1 MIRIATT
8 SDACEVSDLLK
19 TSYGELLAGHYEA
32 ALLARALPLI
42 SRANPALL
50 NSGRYY
56 VAHDGENRIVGCGGW
71 SVDRPGTGELE
82 GGLAHV
88 RHFAT
93 HPSWLRRGVA
103 KALLLR
109 CIQDANAHGAEA
121 IEAFS
126 TLTAVDFYGAL
137 GFDVIQ
143 EKFLELKPG
152 LPFPSILMRRP
163 LSDAALQRQ
172 ATSSCL

>member
-1 MIRIATT
+1 
-8 SDACEVSDLLK
+8 
-19 TSYGELLAGHYEA
+19 LAI
-32 ALLARALPLI
+32 LARALPLI

-50 NSGRYY
+50 NSGRYF

-71 SVDRPGTGELE
+71 SLDRPGTGELE

-93 HPSWLRRGVA
+93 HPSWVRRGVA

-109 CIQDANAHGAEA
+109 CIRDADAHGARA

-126 TLTAVDFYGAL
+126 TLAAVDFYAAL
-137 GFDVIQ
+137 GFEVIQ
-143 EKFLELKPG
+143 ETKVELTPG
-152 LPFPSILMRRP
+152 LAFPSVRMRR
-163 LSDAALQRQ
+163 SI
-172 ATSSCL
+172 SSA

>member
-1 MIRIATT
+1 MHRSQSLWPSASTDT
-8 SDACEVSDLLK
+8 GL
-19 TSYGELLAGHYEA
+19 TRHYEA

-71 SVDRPGTGELE
+71 SVDRPDTGELE

-103 KALLLR
+103 NALLLR
-109 CIQDANAHGAEA
+109 VNQDADAHGAEA
-121 IEAFS
+121 TEAFS
-126 TLTAVDFYGAL
+126 TLMAVDFYSAL
-137 GFDVIQ
+137 GIDVIR
-143 EKFLELKPG
+143 EMFLELSPG
-152 LPFPSILMRRP
+152 LSIPSVLMRR
-163 LSDAALQRQ
+163 RK
-172 ATSSCL
+172 TSI

>member
-1 MIRIATT
+1 MSTSPCTIRIATS
-8 SDACEVSDLLK
+8 SDACGVSDLLK
-19 TSYGELLAGHYEA
+19 TSYGELLAGHYES

-50 NSGRYY
+50 NSGRYF
-56 VAHDGENRIVGCGGW
+56 VAYDGENRIVGCGGW

-93 HPSWLRRGVA
+93 HPSWVRRGVA

-109 CIQDANAHGAEA
+109 CIRDADAHGAEA
-121 IEAFS
+121 IESFS
-126 TLTAVDFYGAL
+126 TLSAVDFYRAL

-143 EKFLELKPG
+143 EMNVELTPG
-152 LPFPSILMRRP
+152 LEFPSVRMRR
-163 LSDAALQRQ
+163 SK
-172 ATSSCL
+172 SSA